1 MTELRKDPIIDNWVI
16 ISTERGRRPLDY
28 KIKKEEKKK
37 IVAYSVKGMKARRL
51 LKYLLFG
58 KKAPGKTSRDGK

>member
-28 KIKKEEKKK
+28 KIKKK
-37 IVAYSVKGMKARRL
+37 RR
-51 LKYLLFG
+51 K
-58 KKAPGKTSRDGK
+58 R

>member
-28 KIKKEEKKK
+28 KIKKEEKRK
-37 IVAYSVKGMKARRL
+37 
-51 LKYLLFG
+51 
-58 KKAPGKTSRDGK
+58 